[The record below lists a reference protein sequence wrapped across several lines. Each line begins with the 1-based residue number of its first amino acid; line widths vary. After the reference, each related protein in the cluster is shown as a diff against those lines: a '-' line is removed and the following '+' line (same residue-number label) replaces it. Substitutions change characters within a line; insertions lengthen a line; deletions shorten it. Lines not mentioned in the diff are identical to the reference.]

1 MRNKKRIEAL
11 EIQLAYLNQYVEI
24 ISNSLLELLEK
35 EDQRTQE
42 AKDIDSGKWYKT
54 P

>member
-1 MRNKKRIEAL
+1 MRNKKRIEVL
-11 EIQLAYLNQYVEI
+11 EAQLAYLSQYVDI

-35 EDQRTQE
+35 EDERTQE
-42 AKDIDSGKWYKT
+42 AKDIESGKWYKT

>member
-1 MRNKKRIEAL
+1 M
-11 EIQLAYLNQYVEI
+11 QLAYLQQYVEI

-35 EDQRTQE
+35 EDERSE
-42 AKDIDSGKWYKT
+42 AAKNIESGKWYKN